1 MNNGINKIYVE
12 IFPNHVHKKRV
23 ENFQAIQKNNVWRW
37 RSVGFRI
44 PSADSLFK

>member
-23 ENFQAIQKNNVWRW
+23 ENFQAIQKNNRCIAATVKKW
-37 RSVGFRI
+37 V
-44 PSADSLFK
+44 L